1 MPGRDIRAPGNK
13 MTDDMAAILER
24 ATRLLA
30 EATALARDIKQIC
43 ERTGPQVIDLP
54 GDEPHTGMYL

>member
-1 MPGRDIRAPGNK
+1 